1 MKLSEL
7 SVGQCVKIQG
17 LAPAHPVYRHK
28 LMSLGLLPG
37 TEFRVSRI
45 APLGDPIEIIVRG
58 FALSLRK
65 NEADLLELALVAS
78 HE

>member
-1 MKLSEL
+1 MKFSEL
-7 SVGQCVKIQG
+7 SVGQRVKIQG
-17 LAPAHPVYRHK
+17 LLPANPVYRHK

-37 TEFRVSRI
+37 TEFKVSRI

-65 NEADLLELALVAS
+65 HEADLLELAPVTPS
-78 HE
+78 